1 MRDINLASLFST
13 HAIRFL
19 KKVWKR
25 YPLPIYFVIS
35 PIILWITMRI
45 IVPSNLFPQ
54 PCSTIM
60 YGSGGE
66 LAGARIAADGQW
78 RFPATQQIPQ
88 RLADCLVAY
97 EDRRFFYHPGFDPA
111 AVVNAARL
119 NLSQGRN
126 VRGGS
131 TITMQ
136 IARLARGNRD
146 RNIRQK
152 ILETAWAVFLETIY
166 SKQSLLAIYAANAPF
181 GGNVVG
187 AETAAWRY
195 FGRDPNDLSW
205 AECATLAV
213 LPNSPALIHPGR
225 NRTALKNKRDR
236 LLNTLH
242 NSGRLTQVDYELA
255 CMEPLPDS
263 PAQLPNDAP
272 HLLESLA
279 AGNMKG
285 QRIISSVQVPLQQR
299 LQQIVNGYARQY
311 SANHIYNIAAIVADV
326 ETGNILAYAGNET
339 HRNGP
344 IPSQNVDIINAERS
358 TGSLLK
364 PILYAAML
372 HEGMILPSTLIADI
386 PLNIG
391 GFSPR
396 NYNRTFQGAA
406 PARKAIEQSL
416 NVPLVRM
423 LTMYGIGRFISLL
436 KQWGMS
442 TLRHSEQHY
451 GASLILGGAEC
462 TLMEM
467 VGIYAS
473 MARLLS
479 HYSGYDGL
487 YDPADIHSL
496 RAVPGQRESRPIEH
510 IGDPRLRESSPLSY
524 ISLFQTFEAMSA
536 LNRPEEESDWQ
547 QFSSMKKIAWKTGTS
562 YGNRDG
568 WAIGL
573 TPQYIAG
580 VWVGNASG
588 EGRPGLTGV
597 GYAAPVLFDIF
608 SLLPSGKWFD
618 FPYDEAELSPVCRQS
633 GHRASH
639 ICPDVDTV
647 YIASA
652 GLRSG
657 VCENCRI
664 VHLTSD
670 KKYRVNT
677 SCEDAR
683 NITSCPWFVLPPA
696 QAWYYRNHHADYL
709 PLPPFRPDCEPLG
722 AEAIEIIYPQPNTS
736 LYLPKGYSGQP
747 ERFVFRAA
755 HSRPDATI
763 FWHLDDEYLGQTSGL
778 SHHISCRADKGG
790 HNLVLIDDRGA
801 RGEVAFRVN

>member
-1 MRDINLASLFST
+1 
-13 HAIRFL
+13 
-19 KKVWKR
+19 
-25 YPLPIYFVIS
+25 
-35 PIILWITMRI
+35 
-45 IVPSNLFPQ
+45 
-54 PCSTIM
+54 M
-60 YGSGGE
+60 YASGGE

-78 RFPATQQIPQ
+78 RFPPRQQIPK
-88 RLADCLVAY
+88 RLADCIVAY

-111 AVVNAARL
+111 AIVNAAWL
-119 NLSQGRN
+119 NLSHARN
-126 VRGGS
+126 LRGGS

-136 IARLARGNRD
+136 VARLAMGNKR
-146 RNIRQK
+146 RTIRQK
-152 ILETAWAVFLETIY
+152 ILETAWAAFLETVY
-166 SKQSLLAIYAANAPF
+166 SKQSLLAMYAANAPF

-195 FGRDPNDLSW
+195 FGRDPYDLSW
-205 AECATLAV
+205 AECAALAV

-225 NRTALKNKRDR
+225 NRIALKNKRDR
-236 LLNTLH
+236 LLRTLH
-242 NSGRLTQVDYELA
+242 ASGRLNRVDCELA

-272 HLLESLA
+272 HLLESFA
-279 AGNMKG
+279 AGDMKG
-285 QRIISSVQVPLQQR
+285 QRITSTIDISLQQR
-299 LQQIVNGYARQY
+299 LQQIVNGYAQQY
-311 SANHIYNIAAIVADV
+311 SSNHIHNIAAILADV
-326 ETGNILAYAGNET
+326 ETGHILAYAGNAT

-344 IPSQNVDIINAERS
+344 IPSQSVDIINAERS

-386 PLNIG
+386 PLNLG

-406 PARKAIEQSL
+406 PAHKAIEQSL

-423 LTMYGIGRFISLL
+423 LTMYGPGRFISLL

-442 TLRHSEQHY
+442 TLRHSESHY

-462 TLMEM
+462 TLIEM
-467 VGIYAS
+467 VGMYAS

-479 HYSGYDGL
+479 HYSRYDGM

-496 RAVPGQRESRPIEH
+496 RAAPSQVRLKPVQH
-510 IGDPRLRESSPLSY
+510 LTDPRLRQSGPLSY
-524 ISLFQTFEAMSA
+524 ISLYQTFAAMSA

-597 GYAAPVLFDIF
+597 GYAAPVLFNIF
-608 SLLPSGKWFD
+608 SMLPSSSWFD
-618 FPYDEAELSPVCRQS
+618 FPYDEAELAAVCRQS

-639 ICPDVDTV
+639 ICPDADTV
-647 YIASA
+647 YIAAA
-652 GLRSG
+652 GLRSE
-657 VCENCRI
+657 VCRHHQL
-664 VHLTSD
+664 VHLSSD
-670 KKYRVNT
+670 KKFRVSL
-677 SCEDAR
+677 SCEEAR
-683 NITSCPWFVLPPA
+683 NIVTCPWFVLPPA
-696 QAWYYRNHHADYL
+696 QAWYYRNHHADYI
-709 PLPPFRPDCEPLG
+709 PLPPFRPDCDPSG
-722 AEAIEIIYPQPNTS
+722 AEAMEVIYPQPGAS

-755 HSRPDATI
+755 HSRPNATI
-763 FWHLDDEYLGQTSGL
+763 FWHLGDEYLGQTSGL
-778 SHHISCRADKGG
+778 SHHISCRAGKGS
-790 HNLVLIDDRGA
+790 HVLVLIDEMGVRVET
-801 RGEVAFRVN
+801 RFRVN